1 MAAKP
6 DFEEEW
12 LLERCRRGERE
23 AFDEL
28 FERYLPLVYNLALRL
43 LDDPETA
50 EDVVQETFLRVYQNL
65 PRFAGRSRLSTWI
78 YRITV
83 NLCHDEH
90 RRAGRHPTPF
100 SLLTA
105 AEEGEAQEW
114 MERIPEEGMGPEDQV
129 LRKERQRVLWQAV
142 QRLREPFRTT
152 LILCDLEEWD
162 YGEVAEVMGV
172 AEGTVKSRLNRA
184 RRLLRKELEP
194 FRELFEGG
202 ERPSP

>member
-1 MAAKP
+1 MATEP

-43 LDDPETA
+43 LGDPHGA

-78 YRITV
+78 YRIVV

-90 RRAGRHPTPF
+90 RRSARQPASF
-100 SLLTA
+100 SFL
-105 AEEGEAQEW
+105 AEEGKGEEW
-114 MERIPEEGMGPEDQV
+114 LERIPEEELGPEEQV
-129 LRKERQRVLWQAV
+129 LQKERQRVLWQAV

-162 YGEVAEVMGV
+162 YSEVAQVMGV

-184 RRLLRKELEP
+184 RKWLRRELEP

-202 ERPSP
+202 GRPSP